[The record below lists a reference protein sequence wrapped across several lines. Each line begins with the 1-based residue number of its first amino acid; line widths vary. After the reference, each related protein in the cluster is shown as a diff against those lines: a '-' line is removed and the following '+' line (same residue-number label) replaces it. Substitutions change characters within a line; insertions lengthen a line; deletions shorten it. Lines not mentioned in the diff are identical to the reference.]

1 MRHAMETSLPG
12 VFATG
17 DYRNT
22 PLREIA
28 TEMGEGAI
36 AAFSAGQYIDNLK
49 K

>member
-1 MRHAMETSLPG
+1 MQHAIETSASE

-28 TEMGEGAI
+28 NAMGEGVI
-36 AAFSAGQYIDNLK
+36 ATFSAGQYIDNLK